1 MRTPYWPDHRNVA
14 MDDWGASKT
23 ALAGTPHAHGKILS
37 VNPVGS
43 SECGIWSCTPGERR
57 LVFEND
63 EFCYFLG
70 GKGAYI
76 HDNGEEILVHAGA
89 IVFFP
94 KGWSGRSVITET
106 LSKAFMSR

>member
-1 MRTPYWPDHRNVA
+1 MTTPNWPDYTTVA

-23 ALAGTPHAHGKILS
+23 AISGTPHAHGKILS
-37 VNPVGS
+37 VNDDGS
-43 SECGIWSCTPGERR
+43 SECGIWSCTPGERT
-57 LVFEND
+57 LTFAND

-70 GKGAYI
+70 GRGSYV
-76 HDNGEEILVHAGA
+76 HDNGEVVPVHAGA

-94 KGWSGRSVITET
+94 KGWSGRSIITET